1 MNEKKPRRRKPTAE
15 AMALRT
21 QLSGLR
27 EALLQLHKALVESE
41 RASYEQTMGSVPSAN
56 HLLKL
61 LTDDPW
67 FAWLHPLSL
76 LIVSIDEALDEDSS
90 VSVRT
95 ANHLLRAARELLVA
109 SEEGDG
115 FSGHYYI
122 ALQRD
127 ADVIMAHADATKL
140 LPKA

>member
-1 MNEKKPRRRKPTAE
+1 MNEKKQRRRKPT
-15 AMALRT
+15 LRAQELRS
-21 QLSGLR
+21 QLLMLR
-27 EALLQLHKALVESE
+27 EALLDLHKALVESE
-41 RASYEQTMGSVPSAN
+41 RTSYEQTMGQVQSAN

-76 LIVSIDEALDEDSS
+76 LIVSIDEALEGSDS
-90 VSVRT
+90 VNIRT
-95 ANHLLRAARELLVA
+95 GTALIKSTRELLVA

-115 FSGHYYI
+115 FSAHYYI

-127 ADVIMAHADATKL
+127 ADVIMAHSDATKL
-140 LPKA
+140 LPK

>member
-1 MNEKKPRRRKPTAE
+1 MV
-15 AMALRT
+15 
-21 QLSGLR
+21 R
-27 EALLQLHKALVESE
+27 EALLDLHKALVESE
-41 RASYEQTMGSVPSAN
+41 RASYEQTMGQVQSAN

-76 LIVSIDEALDEDSS
+76 LIVSIDEALEDSNS
-90 VSVRT
+90 VNIRT
-95 ANHLLRAARELLVA
+95 ATALIKSTRELLVA

-115 FSGHYYI
+115 FAGHYYI

-127 ADVIMAHADATKL
+127 ADVIMAHSDATKL
-140 LPKA
+140 LPK

>member
-1 MNEKKPRRRKPTAE
+1 MNEKKQKRRKPTPR
-15 AMALRT
+15 ALELRA
-21 QLSGLR
+21 QLLMLR
-27 EALLQLHKALVESE
+27 EALLDLHKALVESE
-41 RASYEQTMGSVPSAN
+41 RASYEQTMGQVQSAN

-76 LIVSIDEALDEDSS
+76 LIVSIDEALEGSDA
-90 VSVRT
+90 VNIRT
-95 ANHLLRAARELLVA
+95 ATALIKSTRELLVA

-115 FSGHYYI
+115 FAGHYYI

-127 ADVIMAHADATKL
+127 ADVIMAHSDATKL
-140 LPKA
+140 LPK

>member
-1 MNEKKPRRRKPTAE
+1 MNEKKSKQRKPSAQ
-15 AMALRT
+15 ALALRA
-21 QLSGLR
+21 QLSGVR
-27 EALLQLHKALVESE
+27 ESLLQLHKALVESE
-41 RASYEQTMGSVPSAN
+41 RASYEQTMGPVLSAN

-76 LIVSIDEALDEDSS
+76 LIVSIDETLDESNT
-90 VSVRT
+90 VNVRA
-95 ANHLLRAARELLVA
+95 ANRLLRNTRELLVA

-115 FSGHYYI
+115 FSAHYYI

-127 ADVIMAHADATKL
+127 ADVIMAHSDTTKL

>member
-1 MNEKKPRRRKPTAE
+1 MNEKKQRRRKPTPR
-15 AMALRT
+15 ALELRS
-21 QLSGLR
+21 QLLMVR
-27 EALLQLHKALVESE
+27 EALLDLHKALVESE
-41 RASYEQTMGSVPSAN
+41 RASYEQTMGQVQSAN

-76 LIVSIDEALDEDSS
+76 LIVSIDEALEGSDS
-90 VSVRT
+90 VNIRT
-95 ANHLLRAARELLVA
+95 ATALIKSTRELLVA

-127 ADVIMAHADATKL
+127 ADVIMAHSDATKL
-140 LPKA
+140 LPK

>member
-1 MNEKKPRRRKPTAE
+1 MNEKKPRQRKPTAQSL
-15 AMALRT
+15 ALRT

-27 EALLQLHKALVESE
+27 EALLQLHKTLVESE
-41 RASYEQTMGSVPSAN
+41 RASYEQTMGPVQSAN

-76 LIVSIDEALDEDSS
+76 LIVSIDETLDKTSS
-90 VSVRT
+90 LNVRT
-95 ANHLLRAARELLVA
+95 ATRLLRGTRELLVA

-115 FSGHYYI
+115 FAGHYYI

-140 LPKA
+140 LPKS

>member
-1 MNEKKPRRRKPTAE
+1 MNDKKPKQRKPSAQSV
-15 AMALRT
+15 ALRA

-41 RASYEQTMGSVPSAN
+41 RASYEQTMGQVHSAN

-76 LIVSIDEALDEDSS
+76 LIVSIDETLDDGPP
-90 VSVRT
+90 VTVRT
-95 ANHLLRAARELLVA
+95 ANRLLRTTRELLVA
-109 SEEGDG
+109 SEDGEG
-115 FSGHYYI
+115 FSAHYYI

-127 ADVIMAHADATKL
+127 ADVIMAHADTTKL
-140 LPKA
+140 LPKS